1 MANTAANPDSDR
13 HAGLLS
19 EEALLALQVRT
30 QPFTD
35 TPADG
40 DWFIDDSVREQLAEI
55 KDALISGD
63 DLLLVIGE
71 SGSGKSVLL
80 KQLAGNSGPRIQCFS
95 VRGSERFSTY
105 NLFSGLL
112 EAFKLTPPVEM
123 DDTLKE
129 VVPCMQALL
138 ERNTL
143 GVIVLDD
150 ADQVPTD
157 ELAKLLGSMRFLN
170 SGEEPLLRILLA
182 AKPEF
187 ESRLPDVLPS
197 GDDLPYAT
205 LSVEPYDMDRTIGYL
220 EFRLN
225 QAGHFEEFPFSDKQL
240 ALIQSSAGGL
250 PAGLNVA
257 AAREINEL
265 YAPAAL
271 RQLASGP
278 TQGTGIWNGS
288 ATRGLLAALALGLIG
303 AGIYLFLPKGNQSAV
318 ANSNDEYTVVAQKP
332 IDTTPD
338 KIALIDENS
347 ESAAPSPA
355 TGETSSASTNTDE
368 NADSNNDS
376 STETPEP
383 AAPSAESTPEV
394 GTTAPTP
401 DAPEPNPETPAPSTP
416 AASTP
421 APSTP
426 AESTE
431 TAAAQSEPEPNLENP
446 NWVLVQ
452 NPDQYTVQMSA
463 SRDRESVAYFLER
476 TELPAP
482 NSIYSYQRNGQTWYA
497 LVHGLFPTITEARQ
511 TIEAMPGSAKNNQ
524 PWIRSIG
531 QIQSLVKKP

>member
-1 MANTAANPDSDR
+1 MPDKPAYDEIMANTAANADADR

-19 EEALLALQVRT
+19 EEALLALQLRT

-35 TPADG
+35 APADG
-40 DWFIDDSVREQLAEI
+40 DWFVDESVREQLGEI

-63 DLLLVIGE
+63 DLLLISGE

-150 ADQVPTD
+150 ADEVPRE
-157 ELAKLLGSMRFLN
+157 ELAKLIGSMRFLN

-182 AKPEF
+182 AKPDF

-205 LSVEPYDMDRTIGYL
+205 LSVEPYDIDRTIGYL

-240 ALIQSSAGGL
+240 ASICETGANL

-257 AAREINEL
+257 AANEINAL
-265 YAPAAL
+265 YAPASL
-271 RQLASGP
+271 RGLTPAATRSSGL
-278 TQGTGIWNGS
+278 WSGS
-288 ATRGLLAALALGLIG
+288 ATRGLLAMLALGLIG
-303 AGIYLFLPKGNQSAV
+303 AGIYLFLPSTGGDGSARN
-318 ANSNDEYTVVAQKP
+318 ADDSTAAAASDNYTVVSEKP
-332 IDTTPD
+332 IDTSPD
-338 KIALIDENS
+338 KIALIDEKVEQPNENAS
-347 ESAAPSPA
+347 NENTDQNRTDPSTTQSAVK
-355 TGETSSASTNTDE
+355 ASTENTPAPKPVATTSTATEPPAPRTTQASTDS
-368 NADSNNDS
+368 ADN
-376 STETPEP
+376 TE
-383 AAPSAESTPEV
+383 AAASAESLPQ
-394 GTTAPTP
+394 A
-401 DAPEPNPETPAPSTP
+401 
-416 AASTP
+416 
-421 APSTP
+421 
-426 AESTE
+426 
-431 TAAAQSEPEPNLENP
+431 NLENP

-452 NPDQYTVQMSA
+452 DPKQYTVQMSA
-463 SRDRESVAYFLER
+463 SRDRESVAYFLQR
-476 TELPAP
+476 TQLQAP

-497 LVHGLFPTITEARQ
+497 LVHGLFPSITEARQ
-511 TIEAMPGSAKNNQ
+511 MIE
-524 PWIRSIG
+524 
-531 QIQSLVKKP
+531 

>member
-1 MANTAANPDSDR
+1 MANTAAKPDSDR

-19 EEALLALQVRT
+19 EEALLALQLRT

-40 DWFIDDSVREQLAEI
+40 DWFIDDSVREQLGEI

-63 DLLLVIGE
+63 DLLLITGE

-150 ADQVPTD
+150 ADEVPTE

-182 AKPEF
+182 AKPAF
-187 ESRLPDVLPS
+187 ESGLPDILPS
-197 GDDLPYAT
+197 GADLPYAT
-205 LSVEPYDMDRTIGYL
+205 LSVEPYDIDRTIGYL

-240 ALIQSSAGGL
+240 ASIQENGRGL
-250 PAGLNVA
+250 PAGLNLA
-257 AAREINEL
+257 AAKEINEVF
-265 YAPAAL
+265 APAAL
-271 RQLASGP
+271 RQLSHGA
-278 TQGTGIWNGS
+278 TTGSSLWSGS
-288 ATRGLLAALALGLIG
+288 ATRGLLAILALGLIG
-303 AGIYLFLPKGNQSAV
+303 TGVYLFIPKDNQTPIS
-318 ANSNDEYTVVAQKP
+318 NSQDNYTVVRQKP

-338 KIALIDENS
+338 KIALIDEKN
-347 ESAAPSPA
+347 E
-355 TGETSSASTNTDE
+355 
-368 NADSNNDS
+368 
-376 STETPEP
+376 
-383 AAPSAESTPEV
+383 
-394 GTTAPTP
+394 
-401 DAPEPNPETPAPSTP
+401 P
-416 AASTP
+416 AASTTEPANTSNVDTATSDNDTAANDTSSTTPVSTVNAEVEPPDPP
-421 APSTP
+421 APVTVTAEP
-426 AESTE
+426 A
-431 TAAAQSEPEPNLENP
+431 ASEPSAPEPADTTANEAAGTTEAALEPNLENP

-452 NPDQYTVQMSA
+452 DPTQYTVQMSA
-463 SRDRESVAYFLER
+463 SRDRESIAYFLER
-476 TELPAP
+476 TKLPAP

-497 LVHGLFPTITEARQ
+497 LVHGLFPNITEARE
-511 TIEAMPGSAKNNQ
+511 TIEALPGSAKNNQ
-524 PWIRSIG
+524 PWIRTIG